1 MAKPRQLQVFIW
13 LLMFLMYSTA
23 KIIMVNYYPET
34 AHFLYLA
41 KRFCHND
48 EPMDCGVYSLPI
60 KEMNGWLGSGLN
72 INQAT
77 V

>member
-1 MAKPRQLQVFIW
+1 
-13 LLMFLMYSTA
+13 
-23 KIIMVNYYPET
+23 MVNYYPET